1 MPALPTDAGVIARFF
16 HLFTRI
22 GYLFADYAKWGLLI
36 SIFFFK
42 FLEWYASTRS
52 ANLITFR

>member
-1 MPALPTDAGVIARFF
+1 VIARFF

-42 FLEWYASTRS
+42 FLEWYAKT
-52 ANLITFR
+52 APQTL